1 MKRALLITTLL
12 TLSPMAM
19 AKDDMK
25 RAVKFIEKTAIEK
38 ITEKVVKPVE
48 KRLLKK
54 VAALVVVKTKSAPSA
69 ALKSLGALVKVI
81 EQAVE
86 PTVVIK
92 TKDTKLKIK
101 LLKFKNLK
109 LDYKNKNQNLNL
121 KFETDLKT
129 TKFGFSMNF

>member
-54 VAALVVVKTKSAPSA
+54 VAALVVIKTKSAPSA